1 MVATI
6 EDLKKVVALSDLPD
20 EHLQWILDHSVYKE
34 YADGDLI
41 AKFGEPAEVMW
52 ISLTGSVTYYMN
64 INGRQVYYFTFE
76 NNNVTGGVG
85 GLMPYSRMKTYPG
98 YSYALG
104 ELKLLFIDKKHF
116 PEMELLNPDFIQR
129 LIGYMT
135 ERAKAFA
142 TTQLRQEKVSAL
154 GNLAAGIAHE
164 MNNPAAAIR
173 GISEELANRLN
184 RNYELTKKLL
194 DLNLNKEHLDSIHS
208 LVETKERN
216 RAENTKRTTLQR
228 MQDEDEMGDW
238 LYEKGIKEREAAETF
253 AEYGFSTD
261 DLESIRLN
269 LGDASFVRVIP
280 WLENLVSCQ
289 KINKDLAVASGRISS
304 LVDSI
309 KSHVHMDRTNELQPT
324 NLHQDIENTLTLLGF
339 KLREK
344 NIEVTKKFCE
354 GMPEVPAYVGELN
367 QVWTNLIDN
376 AIFSLQKNGLLAVE
390 TKCNEKT
397 VTVAIIDNGGGIS
410 PENITRIFEPF
421 FTTKKMGEGTG
432 IGLDI
437 VNRIVKRHNGEI
449 KVKSEP
455 GRTEFSVTIPLVP
468 IPKPIQ

>member
-1 MVATI
+1 M
-6 EDLKKVVALSDLPD
+6 
-20 EHLQWILDHSVYKE
+20 
-34 YADGDLI
+34 
-41 AKFGEPAEVMW
+41 
-52 ISLTGSVTYYMN
+52 
-64 INGRQVYYFTFE
+64 
-76 NNNVTGGVG
+76 
-85 GLMPYSRMKTYPG
+85 
-98 YSYALG
+98 
-104 ELKLLFIDKKHF
+104 
-116 PEMELLNPDFIQR
+116 
-129 LIGYMT
+129 
-135 ERAKAFA
+135 
-142 TTQLRQEKVSAL
+142 
-154 GNLAAGIAHE
+154 
-164 MNNPAAAIR
+164 
-173 GISEELANRLN
+173 
-184 RNYELTKKLL
+184 
-194 DLNLNKEHLDSIHS
+194 
-208 LVETKERN
+208 
-216 RAENTKRTTLQR
+216 
-228 MQDEDEMGDW
+228 
-238 LYEKGIKEREAAETF
+238 
-253 AEYGFSTD
+253 
-261 DLESIRLN
+261 
-269 LGDASFVRVIP
+269 RVIP

-354 GMPEVPAYVGELN
+354 AMPEVPAYVGELN